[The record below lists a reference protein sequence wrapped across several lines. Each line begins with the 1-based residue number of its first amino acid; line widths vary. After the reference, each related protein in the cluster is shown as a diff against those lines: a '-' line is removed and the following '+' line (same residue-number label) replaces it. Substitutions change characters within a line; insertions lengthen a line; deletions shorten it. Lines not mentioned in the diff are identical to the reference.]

1 MHLLISARMGCY
13 YLDIDIQYSVEDA
26 GTIKQV
32 SGRDSTEASG
42 TAVKAPSRA
51 AFIANMF

>member
-1 MHLLISARMGCY
+1 VHLLISARMRCY